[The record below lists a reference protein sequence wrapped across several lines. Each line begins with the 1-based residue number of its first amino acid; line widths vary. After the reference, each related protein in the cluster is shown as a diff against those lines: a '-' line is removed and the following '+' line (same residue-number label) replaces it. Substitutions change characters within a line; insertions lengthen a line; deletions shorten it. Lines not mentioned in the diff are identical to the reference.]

1 MKVRVVPFGQ
11 LTDIMG
17 KAHLEINAADTE
29 ELQEILEKKFPGLKE
44 RKFAI
49 AVNRE
54 IVSANTILSEDAEVA
69 LLPPSSGG

>member
-17 KAHLEINAADTE
+17 KAHLEFDAADTQA
-29 ELQEILEKKFPGLKE
+29 LQQVLENKYPGLRD
-44 RKFAI
+44 RKYAI

-54 IVSANTILSEDAEVA
+54 IVSANTILPEDAEVA